1 MAARE
6 QTEQSFSEAVRAEI
20 AMQEE
25 ETAHCRQAAML
36 AMAGDFT
43 SEAAGYKMERRCCK
57 RAFLRHAFLKTGTMS
72 DPEKGYHLEFVCE
85 EALYADLVQG
95 FLKEFGIRSG
105 RTLRKGRSVVYLKDG
120 EDIAE
125 LLNVMGAHRQLMEL
139 ENLRIY
145 REMRGQVNRRVN
157 CDAANIRKT
166 VGAAAEQ
173 IAAIR
178 YLEEQGLLKRLPAPL
193 YKAARARLKYPEAPL
208 AELAERMDPP
218 IGKSGM
224 NHRLQKI
231 LAVYREETGQKG

>member
-1 MAARE
+1 MASRE
-6 QTEQSFSEAVRAEI
+6 RTEQSFSEGVRAEI

-25 ETAHCRQAAML
+25 TASHCRKAALL
-36 AMAGDFT
+36 AMTGDFT
-43 SEAAGYKMERRCCK
+43 SAAVGYKMERRCCK
-57 RAFLRHAFLKTGTMS
+57 RAFLRHAFLKCGTMS
-72 DPEKGYHLEFVCE
+72 DPEKAYHLEFACE
-85 EALYADLVQG
+85 EELYADLVRA
-95 FLKEFGIRSG
+95 FLNDFGIRSG
-105 RTLRKGRSVVYLKDG
+105 RTNRRGRAVVYLKDG

-145 REMRGQVNRRVN
+145 KEMRGRVNRRVN

-178 YLEEQGLLKRLPAPL
+178 YLEEKGELKRLPPPL
-193 YKAARARLKYPEAPL
+193 YKAARARLKYPEATL
-208 AELAERMDPP
+208 QELAERMDPP

-231 LAVYREETGQKG
+231 REIYLEQTGKKG